1 MKAIEEVLARL
12 GDRVASCRDGT
23 YSARCPAHD
32 DARPSLSITAGED
45 RVVLCCHAG
54 CSIDQILQTLGMEK
68 RQLFDEHYA
77 GATTS
82 TTALTVVAKKTLKK
96 LHATREGAIK
106 AAEWSEKRP
115 AVTRWDYTVSGAIVA
130 TVLRFNDDSGGKEFR
145 PVSLHDGGWAVGAP
159 AGKWPLYH
167 GDDLEADGTVYV
179 CEGEKAADAA
189 RGIGLT
195 AVTSAGGAKNA
206 KKTNWTPL
214 AGRGVVIL
222 PDNDDAGQLYAEEV
236 RAALR
241 KLTPPATVE
250 IVQLPGLIEGGDIA
264 DLVEAAGDDDE
275 QLLALRQLVESTPAQ
290 ANAPAQLSI
299 VQADVFVPIKDG
311 AANVSRPETLNDI
324 GLGRRIIAEAGGRLR
339 YVIDRGIWVRWTGT
353 HWEDDPSGM
362 EPQRIAKSV
371 ARQLWAE
378 MMARGP
384 EQTGPAL
391 FKFVQGAASRR
402 SIDAAVAM
410 ARSEPAIEARSSD
423 FDVGPWLLNIANGIL
438 DLKSLTLRPHDP
450 TALLTKVTAA
460 AFDQSASAPKWKAFI
475 DAVACGDTD
484 LAAFLQRS
492 FGLALSADQSEQRL
506 WMHWGEGSNGKGTA
520 LSVLK
525 KVMGTYA
532 GPAPVEVLLAKR
544 HEADRELGVAKLV
557 GKRLAFA
564 QEADDGARLSEA
576 TLKGLTGSDAMTA
589 RYLYQN
595 NFEVQPTWHLH
606 LAVNDKPTIKGTDH
620 GIWRRVLLVP
630 WRHTFDGP
638 EKRERAEV
646 KADLMTEA
654 SGILNWMLVGLTAW
668 RDGGL
673 QPPAAVIQ
681 ATAGYRADSDSVRA
695 WIDEVCVKEP
705 EAMAGATDLFADY
718 MNWCKRAGHRGVT
731 QTKFGTTL
739 DDLGHTR
746 ERAAAGPMRNKIVR
760 IGLRLAFTADSDA
773 HSAHS

>member
-1 MKAIEEVLARL
+1 MKAIDELLHQL
-12 GDRVASCRDGT
+12 GDRVASCHDGK

-32 DARPSLSITAGED
+32 DNSPSLSITAAEG
-45 RVVLCCHAG
+45 RVLMCCHAG
-54 CSIDQILQTLGMEK
+54 CSNDEILRALNMEK
-68 RQLFDEHYA
+68 RQLFDDHYTGTA
-77 GATTS
+77 GTAN
-82 TTALTVVAKKTLKK
+82 ALTVVAKKKSKT
-96 LHATREGAIK
+96 LHATREKSIQ
-106 AAEWSEKRP
+106 AAEWSAKGT
-115 AVTRWDYTVSGAIVA
+115 AVARWDYTVNGATVA
-130 TVLRFNDDSGGKEFR
+130 TVLRFNDARGGKEFR

-167 GDDLEADGTVYV
+167 GDDLAAYGTVYV
-179 CEGEKAADAA
+179 CEGEKTADAA

-214 AGRGVVIL
+214 AGRDVVIL
-222 PDNDDAGQLYAEEV
+222 PDNDDAGQVYAEEV
-236 RAALR
+236 RATLR

-250 IVQLPGLIEGGDIA
+250 IVHLPGLIEGGDIA

-290 ANAPAQLSI
+290 ADAPTQLSI
-299 VQADVFVPIKDG
+299 VPADRGVALLEG
-311 AANVSRPETLNDI
+311 AASVSQPETLNDI
-324 GLGRRIIAEAGGRLR
+324 GLSRRIIGTAGVRLR

-353 HWEDDPSGM
+353 HWEDDPNGM
-362 EPQRIAKSV
+362 EPQRIAKLV
-371 ARQLWAE
+371 ASQLWME

-402 SIDAAVAM
+402 SIDAAVAL
-410 ARSEPAIEARSSD
+410 ARSEPAVEARSSD
-423 FDVGPWLLNIANGIL
+423 FDVDPWLLNCANGIL
-438 DLKSLTLRPHDP
+438 DLRTFDLRPHDP
-450 TALLTKVTAA
+450 AALLTKLAGVVYEPT
-460 AFDQSASAPKWKAFI
+460 ASAPKWRAFV
-475 DAVACGDTD
+475 DAVTCGDD
-484 LAAFLQRS
+484 ALAKFLQRS

-520 LSVLK
+520 LSILK
-525 KVMGTYA
+525 SVMGTYA

-544 HEADRELGVAKLV
+544 NEGDRELGVAKLV

-564 QEADDGARLSEA
+564 QEADDGVRLSEA
-576 TLKGLTGSDAMTA
+576 TVKALTGSDAMTA
-589 RYLYQN
+589 RFLYQN

-638 EKRERAEV
+638 AKRERAEIE
-646 KADLMTEA
+646 ADLMTEA
-654 SGILNWMLVGLTAW
+654 SGILNWLVAGLTSW

-673 QPPAAVIQ
+673 QPPEAVTQ

-695 WIDEVCVKEP
+695 WIEDACVVEP

-718 MNWCKRAGHRGVT
+718 KNWCKRAGHREVT
-731 QTKFGTTL
+731 QTKFGKTL
-739 DDLGHTR
+739 DDLGHQR
-746 ERAAAGPMRNKIVR
+746 ERPNAGPMRNKTVR
-760 IGLRLAFTADSDA
+760 IGLRLAFATATDA